1 MCLSRQVFLRSKK
14 PFLSIVCWI
23 HMLGASYTLSHLIFT
38 TTPGLNCSPHCTDVE
53 KYGPEVMHLP
63 QVFRDTESQRVF
75 DLTS

>member
-1 MCLSRQVFLRSKK
+1 
-14 PFLSIVCWI
+14 
-23 HMLGASYTLSHLIFT
+23 MLGASYTLSHLIFT
-38 TTPGLNCSPHCTDVE
+38 TTPGLNYSPHCTDVK